1 MKKQILQLERELN
14 CNSENIIWGLISTEG
29 GLSKWMA
36 DNVRET
42 ETQIAFTWGEEWR
55 DHVTHVADIIQ
66 KERNHL
72 LRLRWEDET
81 DADAFL
87 EFRMEKNDIT
97 NDYILHVTDFA
108 LFEDLESLRGLWEQ
122 NFEQLRRV
130 SGL

>member
-1 MKKQILQLERELN
+1 MN